1 MRYAQIHLFFR
12 TANSNTPSPPEP
24 HYSMRA
30 VLLVSHRFGRVSNP
44 ARGVVYRTRLRKQ
57 VTHRNVKAFSEGSSD
72 LSKMPGVDQSTRLDS
87 SASKV
92 ISTEVKHETRW
103 LQFRHLTYTDPS
115 GAQRGWDMVGRSTTT
130 ETGVADA
137 VCVFATLKKKG
148 QPDDILLVRQ
158 FRPPMNGETIELPAG
173 LMDANESAETTA
185 LRELEEETGYIGTV
199 SDNSTTPALPLSPG
213 LSNETVALV
222 KVTVDLDLDVN
233 KNPKQKLEGSE
244 FITVLRV
251 QKKGLKA
258 ELDALIKKGYHV
270 FAGLY
275 TLAMGMEMSEE

>member
-1 MRYAQIHLFFR
+1 
-12 TANSNTPSPPEP
+12 
-24 HYSMRA
+24 
-30 VLLVSHRFGRVSNP
+30 
-44 ARGVVYRTRLRKQ
+44 
-57 VTHRNVKAFSEGSSD
+57 
-72 LSKMPGVDQSTRLDS
+72 
-87 SASKV
+87 
-92 ISTEVKHETRW
+92 
-103 LQFRHLTYTDPS
+103 
-115 GAQRGWDMVGRSTTT
+115 MVGRSTTT

>member
-1 MRYAQIHLFFR
+1 
-12 TANSNTPSPPEP
+12 
-24 HYSMRA
+24 
-30 VLLVSHRFGRVSNP
+30 
-44 ARGVVYRTRLRKQ
+44 
-57 VTHRNVKAFSEGSSD
+57 
-72 LSKMPGVDQSTRLDS
+72 
-87 SASKV
+87 
-92 ISTEVKHETRW
+92 
-103 LQFRHLTYTDPS
+103 
-115 GAQRGWDMVGRSTTT
+115 
-130 ETGVADA
+130 
-137 VCVFATLKKKG
+137 
-148 QPDDILLVRQ
+148 
-158 FRPPMNGETIELPAG
+158 
-173 LMDANESAETTA
+173 
-185 LRELEEETGYIGTV
+185 
-199 SDNSTTPALPLSPG
+199 LSPG